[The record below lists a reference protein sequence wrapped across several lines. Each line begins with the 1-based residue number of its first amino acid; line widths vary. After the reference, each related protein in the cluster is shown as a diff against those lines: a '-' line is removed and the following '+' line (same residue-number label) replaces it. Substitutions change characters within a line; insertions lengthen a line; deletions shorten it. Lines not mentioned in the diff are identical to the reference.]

1 MATLVGFEHVIKPVA
16 PKAIYKSTSKGP
28 LVIEDM
34 ATKHIENALRGR
46 LISAFAEM
54 LKGKDFAE
62 MVSFINTLYF
72 DEFIAASDD
81 VENLF
86 EELSKRS
93 N

>member
-1 MATLVGFEHVIKPVA
+1 MAKLVGFENVIQRRW

-54 LKGKDFAE
+54 LKGKSFAE
-62 MVSFINTLYF
+62 MVSYINTLYF

-81 VENLF
+81 VKNLF
-86 EELSKRS
+86 EELSNR
-93 N
+93 NN